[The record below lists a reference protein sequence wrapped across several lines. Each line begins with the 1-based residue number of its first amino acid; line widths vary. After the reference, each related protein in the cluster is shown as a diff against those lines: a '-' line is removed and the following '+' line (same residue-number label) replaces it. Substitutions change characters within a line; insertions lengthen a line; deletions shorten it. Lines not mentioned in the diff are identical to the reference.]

1 MAKGKGK
8 SSKGSKI
15 ANQAI
20 GNPRPT
26 SSAVTTT
33 PAPKGK

>member
-8 SSKGSKI
+8 SSKGSSTATK
-15 ANQAI
+15 AVGVQ
-20 GNPRPT
+20 RPT

-33 PAPKGK
+33 PAKGK